1 MIGWSSPLV
10 GLVKLNF
17 DGSSLG
23 NLGQIGIGGVIRDH
37 SGRDFGIVGGFV
49 AGKSFRPLHPNY
61 RGRFYYYY
69 ILGHYFL
76 FFIFFLIRKFLLPL
90 GLEPRTSPSL
100 YHLS

>member
-76 FFIFFLIRKFLLPL
+76 FFISFSDTQIFVTIR
-90 GLEPRTSPSL
+90 T
-100 YHLS
+100 